1 MELREGERQME
12 KKENRNARYSRA
24 AALMTAVILL
34 ITLVLN
40 VLVYQSVEKFNWKFD
55 MTSSK
60 IYEITEATQEVLD
73 ELDRPIEIIAL
84 NNENDFYED
93 VREVLRRY
101 AAASSKINLRYV
113 DVMENAN
120 FVSDYA
126 AKGIALEKDGIIIKS
141 DLREKVYTLMDMYTI
156 DQSQQQITAFK
167 AEQQITS
174 ALLYVTNDEIPVAAF
189 TQGHNEYMGNAFP
202 ALFEQN
208 NYTTSQL
215 TLTVQDIDDT
225 VGLIV
230 IAAPTRDFETSE
242 IKKLDEFMAR
252 GGSLMIFMHPASER
266 LPNLDA
272 FMEEWG
278 ITLGDNVVFEEREYT
293 GSPINVV
300 PRYFSHVINTY
311 FTDNKYF
318 MVMPQCRNLILD
330 SNKSGKVVM
339 PVLMTS
345 DQAYGKVG
353 TEFSTANREESDA
366 QGPFYLAATSDAT
379 VNVNGEKKD
388 AKMFV
393 CGSRSMYFDDVLGIT
408 SYANADFLAQVMSW
422 CGEGMEVVNVPA
434 KDMSASQLN
443 VTQFVALI
451 LMLLLVIVIPFG
463 LLGKGIMVFLRRRHL

>member
-1 MELREGERQME
+1 ME
-12 KKENRNARYSRA
+12 KRENRSTRYGRA
-24 AALMTAVILL
+24 AALMTAVVLL

-60 IYEITEATQEVLD
+60 LYELTDTTLGVLD
-73 ELDRPIEIIAL
+73 ELDMPVEIIAL
-84 NNENDFYED
+84 NNEDDFYSD

-101 AAASSKINLRYV
+101 AAASDMIELRYV
-113 DVMENAN
+113 DVVENAN

-126 AKGIALEKDGIIIKS
+126 AKGLAIEKDGIIVKS
-141 DLREKVYTLMDMYTI
+141 DLREKVYTLMDMYNI
-156 DQSQQQITAFK
+156 DQQAQQITSFK

-215 TLTVQDIDDT
+215 TLTVQDIAED

-242 IKKLDEFMAR
+242 IQKLDEFMAR
-252 GGSLMIFMHPASER
+252 GGSLMIFMHPASEP
-266 LPNLDA
+266 LPNLNA

-278 ITLGDNVVFEEREYT
+278 ITVGDNVVFEAKEYT

-300 PRYFSHVINTY
+300 PRYFSHTINTY

-330 SNKSGKVVM
+330 SSKSGKVVM

-345 DQAYGKVG
+345 DEAYGKVG
-353 TEFSTANREESDA
+353 TEFSTAQREEGDA
-366 QGPFYLAATSDAT
+366 SGPFYLAATSSET
-379 VNVNGEKKD
+379 VNVGGEKKD

-408 SYANADFLAQVMSW
+408 SYANADFLVQVMSW
-422 CGEGMEVVNVPA
+422 CGEGLEVANVPA
-434 KDMSASQLN
+434 KDMSASMLN
-443 VTQFVALI
+443 ITAFVALI
-451 LMLLLVIVIPFG
+451 LIVVLVIVIPFG
-463 LLGKGIMVFLRRRHL
+463 LLAKGVIVFLRRRHL